1 MIPMIISG
9 GQTGACRAALDVA
22 LRFNIPHGGW
32 IPKGRKSEG
41 RPILDKYQLQEL
53 STSGYRARSAQNVR
67 YSDGTVIF
75 SRGEPTG
82 EIRYTRMIALQF
94 QKHLLHIDFNKI
106 AAKEAAV
113 LILTWIR
120 FQNIKTVNVTGP
132 SASKDGRIY
141 ADVYRTLEMAYR
153 MRKVERLKSGKQPET

>member
-22 LRFNIPHGGW
+22 LKFNIPHGGW
-32 IPKGRKSEG
+32 IPKGRISEG
-41 RPILDKYQLQEL
+41 SPIPDKYQLQEL
-53 STSGYRARSAQNVR
+53 PASACPARSALNVR
-67 YSDGTVIF
+67 WSDGTVIF

-94 QKHLLHIDFNKI
+94 QKHLLHIDLNKM
-106 AAKEAAV
+106 AAKEAAL

-141 ADVYRTLEMAYR
+141 ADVYRTLEIAYR
-153 MRKVERLKSGKQPET
+153 MRKVERLKSGM